1 MDFSGSRGCVRIHKN
16 VPWGTQLPDPRSV
29 PCGTS
34 VENFQGDWA
43 KVLKQIP
50 NITINSTSD
59 DKDTTNK
66 LFAALGFDVHS
77 TITILVRRLPLGC

>member
-1 MDFSGSRGCVRIHKN
+1 M
-16 VPWGTQLPDPRSV
+16 
-29 PCGTS
+29 
-34 VENFQGDWA
+34 ENFQGDWA